1 MGVNYAEGSSRR
13 SSDSGSRS
21 SSSSGHC
28 SGSDEDDS
36 SEEEQVSGP
45 SNKRRRSLRV
55 QRYIFSFLKAME
67 ELCHVPSFY
76 TRTAEAIVI
85 TFYGVLTQTQVAAY
99 QLEVAVNT
107 ATDLAMQPRAKM
119 MGKKARLTDRVSSGE
134 RRGDGCMVSQ
144 QVWRNQMCGNYA
156 GGLYDGLWK
165 RPSRKGGSHGC
176 SA

>member
-119 MGKKARLTDRVSSGE
+119 GKKARLTDRVSGE

-144 QVWRNQMCGNYA
+144 QVW
-156 GGLYDGLWK
+156 LDEV
-165 RPSRKGGSHGC
+165 
-176 SA
+176 